1 MNEKEGRDE
10 KKIYLV
16 KIGKDD
22 KGITDYLKR
31 ELAVIYPFEFVCCE
45 MQIEFENAFNPIR
58 KQYLSTPFL
67 LQLVRERPKDAL
79 VVLGIFDGDLY
90 ADGLNFIFGQAE
102 PSQGVAIISIYRL
115 RDEFYFGEERMS
127 RLKMRALKEA
137 VHEIGH
143 LFGLSHCWESF
154 CVMFFSNSIVDT
166 DRKSCYFCRSCESK
180 LRKIIKYRFE

>member
-1 MNEKEGRDE
+1 MK

-16 KIGKDD
+16 KIGRDD
-22 KGITDYLKR
+22 KGITDYLKG
-31 ELAVIYPFEFVCCE
+31 ELAVIYPFEFVSSE
-45 MQIEFENAFNPIR
+45 MPIEFENAFNPLR
-58 KQYLSTPFL
+58 KQYLSTPL
-67 LQLVRERPKDAL
+67 LFKLAKEKPKDAL
-79 VVLGIFDGDLY
+79 KVLGIFDGDLY

-102 PSQGVAIISIYRL
+102 PSKGVAIISIYRL

-127 RLKMRALKEA
+127 RLKMRALKEG

-143 LFGLSHCWESF
+143 LFGLSHCRESF

-180 LRKIIKYRFE
+180 LKKIMKYRFK